1 MLQSSATLGGGG
13 GGGYGGVSE
22 EARSIA
28 PFHATKLPLLGT
40 PRGRTRFGVH
50 IPRSN
55 APGPFPITAYLGKPP
70 AEETITKG
78 PSLSISFSVWPPFGF
93 DGDAR
98 SRRRTGQVKLY
109 TPSQNPK
116 QRQPELSTAARAHT
130 QPWIEGCT
138 RYAYFTMHEKGGG
151 GAKERAGSSATRLS
165 GRISATLP
173 TTGCLSLVFLS
184 HLPSPCDD

>member
-28 PFHATKLPLLGT
+28 PFHATKKLLYFARQG
-40 PRGRTRFGVH
+40 GRTRFGVH

-78 PSLSISFSVWPPFGF
+78 PSPYLILCRASFLASM
-93 DGDAR
+93 
-98 SRRRTGQVKLY
+98 
-109 TPSQNPK
+109 
-116 QRQPELSTAARAHT
+116 
-130 QPWIEGCT
+130 GC
-138 RYAYFTMHEKGGG
+138 E
-151 GAKERAGSSATRLS
+151 
-165 GRISATLP
+165 
-173 TTGCLSLVFLS
+173 V
-184 HLPSPCDD
+184 